1 MAPCLLRLSVAD
13 RALHPASCA
22 PHVSCCTAKPRRAR
36 NSGRACPRSAAGM
49 DMLGKKKSAT
59 DRNEVSD
66 VSIPAIGLASTCAQ
80 RAASACFA
88 LLCAHAAAFKRSEPR
103 SSGHSVSAAR
113 CFARSTP
120 GNLVILVGLEACTHR
135 ARCTSSE
142 WQCHQAPCSGG
153 WYYLATESRGGRRAS
168 RRFWVGR
175 ATCPAQSADW
185 VA

>member
-1 MAPCLLRLSVAD
+1 MSRFQRLDLHQLARKERRRLALL
-13 RALHPASCA
+13 
-22 PHVSCCTAKPRRAR
+22 
-36 NSGRACPRSAAGM
+36 
-49 DMLGKKKSAT
+49 
-59 DRNEVSD
+59 
-66 VSIPAIGLASTCAQ
+66 
-80 RAASACFA
+80 CFA
-88 LLCAHAAAFKRSEPR
+88 LCLRFWSAHAAAFKRSEPR

-185 VA
+185 GA